1 MSGVKG
7 RSGRRVWSIEEKR
20 HHIIDKA
27 WELTAQKLES
37 EDKDRFDTAKDLVL
51 KDMINKE
58 QVDLSALITNE
69 EQGILS
75 KYISGNRIR
84 DISTS

>member
-7 RSGRRVWSIEEKR
+7 RSGRRIWSIEEKR

-27 WELTAQKLES
+27 WELTAKKLES
-37 EDKDRFDTAKDLVL
+37 DDKDRFDTARDLVL

-58 QVDLSALITNE
+58 QVDLTSLVTNE
-69 EQGILS
+69 EQSILS
-75 KYISGNRIR
+75 KYISCNRLS
-84 DISTS
+84 DN